1 MADRE
6 QRITKLQDQII
17 DMQKNM
23 MMNQNNASSSV
34 TRGVVTAPGSAAS
47 TAATERLGSLFASDS
62 EVVSSVTLPSI
73 YPNGSPKGNSSTT
86 ATATATAAATNT
98 PATTSADA
106 ARRPSRIPSATRRRS
121 ADARSRCK
129 SRLDRPLSSNAAQ
142 EKTVEELKVEIQV
155 CEGEE
160 MFGRA
165 CMAY

>member
-86 ATATATAAATNT
+86 ASAAAAATNT

-160 MFGRA
+160 MFERA